1 MKSSSHSAIYML
13 IFLGSVYRNQTQEVR
28 ESRNVIPNNGHIGH
42 ENEIKSS
49 RYRNEINL
57 LGMKAETKWN
67 MDKLE
72 RHQDYNGGY
81 YSDLREVTANDIG
94 NIPYKVFNTGRSRN
108 LVNQNGGDLKVDIRI
123 GDDWG
128 PCVIRKFC
136 LCKGTYVY
144 CLDGGRQLSYIP
156 ELPPGTTAFFFLNN
170 YLPLIDEFTFSNLTS
185 LILKELV
192 ISNNSLQRCQP
203 YMFRH
208 SNSIQIFYI
217 ANERNISSEEFRKCF
232 LGVADTSIKEIKI
245 TMVSLSIF
253 PSNIFSGLINSSV
266 ETLKLYGTTL
276 RTYDPKTF
284 QLIPK
289 LRYLELELSSLTD
302 VHVWYSNI
310 LNRLSFSKNKL
321 MSFPNLCVNG
331 RAMYPN
337 LLVLDLSS
345 NLVEILK
352 SSMISC
358 MKQLKQFSIDSNPI
372 DRVRTN
378 TFSDLPFLQ
387 ELHISHIKNELFVI
401 EPMAFNS
408 SSLSVLYFESQA
420 LDWVAVDLK
429 LFSFCP
435 NLKTLFVQGNSFAFF
450 TEDDFDTLLGPLKNL
465 RMLILEN
472 TGIAFL
478 PRVIS
483 SQLTKLELLN
493 VAKNRIIS
501 WPENYFKSLTSLKT
515 LTLAINRISVVTQ
528 ASFPETLIERLNS
541 IDLSANPFVC
551 SCDLQWFISMVEF
564 YDKTIHKFEYYPVD
578 YLCKWPSR
586 WQGKQI
592 AISYVTGKYCFL
604 TSQVGFGLIAATSS
618 LVLFVMFG
626 AVVYRYRW
634 NIRYVGYML
643 QFQRR
648 RFQRIND
655 KGDNYH
661 FDLFLSCSED
671 DLDFIL
677 AEIIPKLENEM
688 GLNLFIPQRDGIGNK
703 MDGIVNNMD
712 ASKKAILFISN
723 SYVQDHFCEFE
734 ASLAYERYLYEKTNF
749 MIVILLQEPD
759 AINVTKTIYRII
771 KADEYILWCEEEEHK
786 RLFWLKLTETVV
798 NRDDLRA

>member
-1 MKSSSHSAIYML
+1 MKSLSHPVTYML
-13 IFLGSVYRNQTQEVR
+13 LYLATVYGSQTQEDQD
-28 ESRNVIPNNGHIGH
+28 SRNVVPNNGHIGH
-42 ENEIKSS
+42 ENEIKSN

-57 LGMKAETKWN
+57 LGIKTETTWK

-72 RHQDYNGGY
+72 RPKDYNGGS
-81 YSDLREVTANDIG
+81 YSDLSEVTAKD
-94 NIPYKVFNTGRSRN
+94 PYKVFNTGRSRN
-108 LVNQNGGDLKVDIRI
+108 LVNQNGRYQTGDVRI
-123 GDDWG
+123 GDDWM

-136 LCKGTYVY
+136 LCQGTYVY

-156 ELPPGTTAFFFLNN
+156 ELPPGTTAFYFLNN
-170 YLPLIDEFTFSNLTS
+170 YLPLLDEFTFSNVTS

-208 SNSIQIFYI
+208 LNSIEIFNI
-217 ANERNISSEEFRKCF
+217 AKERNISSEEFRKCF

-245 TMVSLSIF
+245 TMVSLPNF
-253 PSNIFSGLINSSV
+253 PSNIFSGLINSSA
-266 ETLKLYGTTL
+266 ETLQLYGTTL
-276 RTYDPKTF
+276 TTYEPKTF

-289 LRYLELELSSLTD
+289 LRYLELELSGLTD
-302 VHVWYSNI
+302 VHVWYSDI
-310 LNRLSFSKNKL
+310 LNRLSFSNNKL
-321 MSFPNLCVNG
+321 MSFPNLCVDG

-337 LLVLDLSS
+337 LLVLDLSY
-345 NLVEILK
+345 NFVEILK
-352 SSMISC
+352 PFMISC
-358 MKQLKQFSIDSNPI
+358 MKQLKKFSIDSNPI
-372 DRVRTN
+372 DRVRDN
-378 TFSDLPFLQ
+378 TFSDLPFLH
-387 ELHISHIKNELFVI
+387 ELYISHIKNELLVI

-408 SSLSVLYFESQA
+408 SSLSTLHFASQA
-420 LDWVAVDLK
+420 LDWVAVDLR

-435 NLKTLFVQGNSFAFF
+435 NLNTLFLEGNSFAFF
-450 TEDDFDTLLGPLKNL
+450 TEDDFNTLLGPLKNL
-465 RMLILEN
+465 TFLTLEN

-483 SQLTKLELLN
+483 SQLTKLKLLN

-528 ASFPETLIERLNS
+528 ASFPENLIVRLHS
-541 IDLSANPFVC
+541 IDLSVNPFVC
-551 SCDLQWFISMVEF
+551 SCDLLWFISMVD
-564 YDKTIHKFEYYPVD
+564 YYHKKLHNFEYYPED
-578 YLCKWPSR
+578 YLCKWPIR

-592 AISYVTGKYCFL
+592 ARSYVTAKYCIL
-604 TSQVGFGLIAATSS
+604 TSPVGFGLIAATSC
-618 LVLFVMFG
+618 LVLFVLFG

-648 RFQRIND
+648 RLQRIND

-671 DLDFIL
+671 DFDFIL
-677 AEIIPKLENEM
+677 DEIIPQLENEM
-688 GLNLFIPQRDGIGNK
+688 GLNIFIPQRDGIGNK
-703 MDGIVNNMD
+703 IDGIVNNMD

-749 MIVILLQEPD
+749 IIVILLQGPD
-759 AINVTKTIYRII
+759 AINFNKTIYRII

-786 RLFWLKLTETVV
+786 RLFWLKLTEAVN